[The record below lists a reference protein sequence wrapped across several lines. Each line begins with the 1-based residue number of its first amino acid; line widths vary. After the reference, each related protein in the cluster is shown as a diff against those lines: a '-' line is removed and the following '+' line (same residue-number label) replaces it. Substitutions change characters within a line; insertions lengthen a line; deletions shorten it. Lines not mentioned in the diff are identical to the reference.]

1 MFTHPIYLWIL
12 LLLPILVLTHI
23 FVFRNKRPMALK
35 FSNFLA
41 LEKVA
46 GKSLLASRKGFLTK
60 RDILLLILRTTTY
73 SFFILA
79 ISGMMIEYSEN
90 VSNSDFVLAIDSSSS
105 MSADDFYP
113 NRLESAKESALLFTN
128 SVAKQTNIGIV
139 SFGGD
144 ISINLRPTNKPKKI
158 RDTIKDINLKE
169 TGGTNIGDA
178 LITSVNIFS
187 GDNPKKIILL
197 TDGQSNIGPEPIEAI
212 GYLNSKNITTY
223 TIGVA
228 TEKGG
233 YAIDFV
239 SRLDEETLKTIA
251 EKTNGIYYKAG
262 DKDILKKIFEEIAS
276 STIKKISLDIS
287 WACLTIGFITL
298 ILEWL
303 LSTTKYSM
311 LP

>member
-1 MFTHPIYLWIL
+1 
-12 LLLPILVLTHI
+12 
-23 FVFRNKRPMALK
+23 MALK

-46 GKSLLASRKGFLTK
+46 EKSFLAYRKGFLTK
-60 RDILLLILRTTTY
+60 RDILLLLLRTATY

-79 ISGMMIEYSEN
+79 ISGIMIEYNEN

-113 NRLESAKESALLFTN
+113 NRLEAAKESALLFTN

-144 ISINLRPTNKPKKI
+144 VSINLGPTNKLKKV

-233 YAIDFV
+233 RAIDFV
-239 SRLDEETLKTIA
+239 SRLDEETLNTIA
-251 EKTNGIYYKAG
+251 EQTNGRYYKAEN
-262 DKDILKKIFEEIAS
+262 KDILKKIFEEIAS
-276 STIKKISLDIS
+276 STIKKIALDIS
-287 WACLTIGFITL
+287 WVCLAIGFIMLT
-298 ILEWL
+298 LEWL